1 MPKTKSVE
9 ETFSPQP
16 DRLPP
21 DEFLCM
27 QTRAA
32 FEKISLFYGFE
43 KMATSFL
50 QPLPFFS
57 ALAKAG
63 LLDERNVVSGKLK
76 TGEDA
81 AMRLSGAL
89 SILRAYVANK
99 MNDLPHPLK
108 FSFEGE
114 SFFLGRGVHAKLQ
127 SQEEAG
133 LVMIGEEGPIA
144 EAEIVLILWKT
155 IEALGISPE
164 KNKLSVNGIG
174 CIQCRTQFRSSLNA
188 YFRQKINRLCKN
200 CKRSF
205 KKNPT
210 QILLCEEEKCAALAS
225 HAPQILDLLCEGCK
239 KHLRG
244 FLEFLDEM
252 QIPYALEPKLFREGL
267 WFNQLLFEISV
278 EIKSNAVKNPAEG
291 GTPELVPDP
300 ILARRIVIAEGGRMS
315 RAGEIIVGRRLDAAS
330 ATLFLKDTQSV
341 LVASGMLAQILPKP
355 KVFLAQLGDLAKRKS
370 FKMLEMLRAAG
381 IEVRESL
388 GRDALKSQL
397 TVAAHIEAEIALI
410 LGQKEALDQ
419 TVIVREVV
427 SGIQETISQD
437 KLVEFLRRKLKK

>member
-1 MPKTKSVE
+1 MPKIKSAE
-9 ETFSPQP
+9 GTFFAQP
-16 DRLPP
+16 DRLPQ

-27 QTRAA
+27 QARAI

-43 KMATSFL
+43 KMATSLL
-50 QPLPFFS
+50 QPPAMCS
-57 ALAKAG
+57 ALSKAG
-63 LLDERNVVSGKLK
+63 LLDERACVSGKLK
-76 TGEDA
+76 TGEDV
-81 AMRLSGAL
+81 AMKVSGAL

-114 SFFLGRGVHAKLQ
+114 SFFLGRGTSAKLQ

-144 EAEIVLILWKT
+144 EAEMVLILWKT
-155 IEALGISPE
+155 IESLGMSPE
-164 KNKLSVNGIG
+164 KIRLSINGIG
-174 CIQCRTQFRSSLNA
+174 CAQCRTQFRSSLNS
-188 YFRQKINRLCKN
+188 YFRQKLNRLCKS

-205 KKNPT
+205 KKSPT
-210 QILLCEEEKCAALAS
+210 QILLCEEEKCAAAAS
-225 HAPQILDLLCEGCK
+225 HAPQILDFLCEGCK

-252 QIPYALEPKLFREGL
+252 QIPYGLEPKLFREGS
-267 WFNQLLFEISV
+267 WFNQLIFEISV
-278 EIKSNAVKNPAEG
+278 EIKSTAAKNPAEAG
-291 GTPELVPDP
+291 VFESIPDAVP
-300 ILARRIVIAEGGRMS
+300 ARRVVIAEGGRMS
-315 RAGEIIVGRRLDAAS
+315 RAGEVVVGRRLDAAA
-330 ATLFLKDTQSV
+330 ATLFLKDTQPALAES
-341 LVASGMLAQILPKP
+341 ATLAQILLVP

-370 FKMLEMLRAAG
+370 FKMLEILRAAG

-419 TVIVREVV
+419 TVIVREVL
-427 SGIQETISQD
+427 SGIQETVSQD
-437 KLVEFLRRKLKK
+437 KLLEFLKRKLKK

>member
-1 MPKTKSVE
+1 MPRTKSTE
-9 ETFSPQP
+9 EVFSPQP

-21 DEFLCM
+21 DEFLCT
-27 QTRAA
+27 QARAA
-32 FEKISLFYGFE
+32 FEKVSLFYGFE
-43 KMATSFL
+43 KMATSLL
-50 QPLPFFS
+50 QPPLIFV
-57 ALAKAG
+57 ALAKSG
-63 LLDERNVVSGKLK
+63 LFDERAPVSGKLK
-76 TGEDA
+76 TGEDVIA
-81 AMRLSGAL
+81 RVSGAL
-89 SILRAYVANK
+89 SILRAYVTNK

-114 SFFLGRGVHAKLQ
+114 SLFLTRESRGMLQ

-144 EAEIVLILWKT
+144 EAEMVLILWKT

-174 CIQCRTQFRSSLNA
+174 CAQCRAQFRSSLNS
-188 YFRQKINRLCKN
+188 YFRQKLNRLCKN

-205 KKNPT
+205 KKSPT
-210 QILLCEEEKCAALAS
+210 QILLCEEEKCAALAG
-225 HAPQILDLLCEGCK
+225 HAPQILDFLCEGCK

-252 QIPYALEPKLFREGL
+252 QIPYGLETKLFREGS

-278 EIKSNAVKNPAEG
+278 EIKSDASKNPVEG
-291 GTPELVPDP
+291 AAPESALDSVP
-300 ILARRIVIAEGGRMS
+300 ARRMVIAEGGRMS
-315 RAGEIIVGRRLDAAS
+315 RAGELIAGRRLDVAS
-330 ATLFLKDTQSV
+330 VTLFLKDIQSV
-341 LVASGMLAQILPKP
+341 LGQSGVFAGSFSKP

-397 TVAAHIEAEIALI
+397 TVAARIEAEIALI

-427 SGIQETISQD
+427 SGIQETVAQD
-437 KLVEFLRRKLKK
+437 KLVEFLKRKLKK